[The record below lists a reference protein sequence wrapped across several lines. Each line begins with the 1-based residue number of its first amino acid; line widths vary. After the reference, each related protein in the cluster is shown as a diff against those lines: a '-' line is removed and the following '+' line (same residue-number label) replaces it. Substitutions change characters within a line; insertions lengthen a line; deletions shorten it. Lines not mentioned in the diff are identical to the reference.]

1 VIALRAACAAALAT
15 ALLAGCGGAQS
26 TASTTA
32 GSPARPAAQ
41 SSTATSPTATSTT
54 AASPTTTSTSAARA
68 TATTRISATTA
79 ISTTATLAGGFHLSS
94 PAFGAGEQIPTV
106 FTCDG
111 SNISPPLQITGVPNG
126 TRELVLVMRDADA
139 PGGGFVHW
147 ALAGIP
153 PTIGDLPSGGVPG
166 LVSPGVNS
174 FGTLGYRGPCPPPGD
189 PPHHYVL
196 SLSALSTTSGL
207 SPGFRA
213 DQLRSTAIGIATL
226 IGTYV
231 RR

>member
-1 VIALRAACAAALAT
+1 MIALRAACAAALAT
-15 ALLAGCGGAQS
+15 ALLAGCGGAQN
-26 TASTTA
+26 TTSTTA

-54 AASPTTTSTSAARA
+54 PTSTSAA
-68 TATTRISATTA
+68 SAT
-79 ISTTATLAGGFHLSS
+79 STTATLAGGFHLSS
-94 PAFGAGEQIPTV
+94 PAFGAGAEIPAT

-111 SNISPPLQITGVPNG
+111 ADISPPLTFTGIPPG
-126 TRELVLVMRDADA
+126 TRELVLVMRDAEA
-139 PGGGFVHW
+139 PGGNFVHW

-153 PTIGDLPSGGVPG
+153 PTIVGLPSGGVPG

-174 FGTLGYRGPCPPPGD
+174 FGTLGYRGPCPPPGAT
-189 PPHHYVL
+189 PHHYVL
-196 SLSALSTTSGL
+196 SLSALATASGL

-213 DQLRSTAIGIATL
+213 DQLQSTAIGIATL
-226 IGTYV
+226 IGTYA